1 MPCDA
6 ALQFSLH
13 LFPRISLFVPVL
25 PTLCGLHLQLV
36 LVGLCFDFAS
46 SSSSPFLGFFVAF
59 SKICILLDLRKD
71 LRLLQRR
78 NAPFV
83 GDVCINLPKT
93 ACDPIAFRDCYS
105 NVSDCNVCQDKH
117 VAVA

>member
-6 ALQFSLH
+6 ALQFSIH

-46 SSSSPFLGFFVAF
+46 SSSSPFVGFFVAF

-78 NAPFV
+78 NAP
-83 GDVCINLPKT
+83 
-93 ACDPIAFRDCYS
+93 DPIAFRDCYS

>member
-1 MPCDA
+1 MSCDA
-6 ALQFSLH
+6 ALQFSLRSPPH
-13 LFPRISLFVPVL
+13 FPFSARFANSLW
-25 PTLCGLHLQLV
+25 
-36 LVGLCFDFAS
+36 
-46 SSSSPFLGFFVAF
+46 SPLATRSCLALLRFCEFFFFFLGFFVAF

-93 ACDPIAFRDCYS
+93 GCDPIAFRDCYS